1 MPTCEEAGSAAAA
14 IASYPSDGRV
24 PRFCADALVA
34 FSCARSLNLAKYSV
48 SVSGRMPR
56 GVGTHSRGV
65 VGICCISRRSSHA
78 EKRRRS
84 GQKTL
89 TQRIITLPAHCRWA
103 IYRLGVRYS
112 GNGPAACVR
121 A

>member
-1 MPTCEEAGSAAAA
+1 MPTSEEAGGRAVAA

-24 PRFCADALVA
+24 PRFRADALAA
-34 FSCARSLNLAKYSV
+34 FSCARSLNLAKYSA

-65 VGICCISRRSSHA
+65 VGICRISRRSSHA

-84 GQKTL
+84 GQKTP
-89 TQRIITLPAHCRWA
+89 TNRVIALPAHCR
-103 IYRLGVRYS
+103 
-112 GNGPAACVR
+112 
-121 A
+121 